1 MTVTYVNYFEWCG
14 KENKNPYS
22 EKVAREFH
30 EKKSAR
36 LFNNEE
42 MEKFVKLVSAYVSC
56 GCDVRTE
63 LQEVEVSK

>member
-1 MTVTYVNYFEWCG
+1 MKEKVMVLKV
-14 KENKNPYS
+14 KENKS
-22 EKVAREFH
+22 SRFQ

-42 MEKFVKLVSAYVSC
+42 MEKLVELVSAYVSC

-63 LQEVEVSK
+63 LQEVEVKTK